1 MYLEWSNHS
10 ENVLER
16 LSGLL
21 SRNCLLDITLAA
33 EGRFMRAHKVVLASV
48 SKYFE
53 VRKKDFKTK
62 IRIYFYNI
70 LFRIYYKMET
80 VLKILSFSSVISIF
94 VIWRILSSSSTL
106 DLSRFQGRIW
116 SLSWNLQ
123 SLLVSL
129 VSLVIMQIA
138 SLKNTLQTLQ
148 QPRRNCFQTHVIKET
163 RF

>member
-138 SLKNTLQTLQ
+138 SLKNTL
-148 QPRRNCFQTHVIKET
+148 
-163 RF
+163 

>member
-53 VRKKDFKTK
+53 VRKKWGFKAK
-62 IRIYFYNI
+62 IRICFK
-70 LFRIYYKMET
+70 LVFH
-80 VLKILSFSSVISIF
+80 ISGF
-94 VIWRILSSSSTL
+94 V
-106 DLSRFQGRIW
+106 
-116 SLSWNLQ
+116 
-123 SLLVSL
+123 
-129 VSLVIMQIA
+129 A
-138 SLKNTLQTLQ
+138 
-148 QPRRNCFQTHVIKET
+148 
-163 RF
+163 